1 MMGGKHLDIARVL
14 STFFSINLNMIS
26 HETLV
31 RHEKPGNLPRG
42 GLVCQQTPA
51 PGTESRG
58 FLNTYRTHIFKCAS
72 TVHIKVFVL
81 NYIGKVDKKNKF
93 P

>member
-1 MMGGKHLDIARVL
+1 
-14 STFFSINLNMIS
+14 MIS

-58 FLNTYRTHIFKCAS
+58 FLNTYTTHIFKCAS

-81 NYIGKVDKKNKF
+81 NYIVKRLIKKQVSITFEYESLILQRQIIKL
-93 P
+93 